1 MTDAVGP
8 VVLLAAGGTGG
19 HLFPAEALA
28 AALARRGVTVDLATD
43 ARGGRYGGKFPARQV
58 HVIPSETV
66 RARNPIALARTG
78 ALIGL
83 GVVKAHMLIGRIRP
97 AAVVGFGGYPTVP
110 PLYAA
115 TLRRVPTIVHEQNA
129 VMGRANRLLTPRV
142 TAIATSFAGV
152 LDAEPKLAAKATRT
166 GNPVRAAVVAAA
178 GTPYVGP
185 DSTHILRVLV
195 FGGSQGARIMS

>member
-1 MTDAVGP
+1 
-8 VVLLAAGGTGG
+8 
-19 HLFPAEALA
+19 EALA

-83 GVVKAHMLIGRIRP
+83 GIVKAHMLIGRIRP
-97 AAVVGFGGYPTVP
+97 AGVLGFGVYPRVP
-110 PLYAA
+110 PLYGA
-115 TLRRVPTIVHEQNA
+115 TSRRVPTIVHEQNA
-129 VMGRANRLLTPRV
+129 VMGRANRLLAPRV

-166 GNPVRAAVVAAA
+166 GNPVRPAVIAAA
-178 GTPYVGP
+178 A
-185 DSTHILRVLV
+185 S
-195 FGGSQGARIMS
+195 